1 MTFPLAM
8 TTDER
13 EQFLADV
20 HIGVLAVAQDGGA
33 PLAVPVWYRY
43 RPGGVVEISTSASS
57 VKVKALRAAGQ
68 AALCVQREQAPYAY
82 VTVTG
87 PVTFDELSD
96 DDRLE
101 LAVRYL
107 GEEMGRRYVESSPDI
122 DNLRVTLTPQRWH
135 TTDYAKL
142 PAF

>member
-1 MTFPLAM
+1 M

-13 EQFLADV
+13 DQFLADV

-33 PLAVPVWYRY
+33 PLAIPVWYRY
-43 RPGGVVEISTSASS
+43 QPGGVVEISTAASS
-57 VKVKALRAAGQ
+57 VKVNALRAAGQ

-82 VTVTG
+82 VTVAG
-87 PVTFDELSD
+87 PVTFGELSD
-96 DDRLE
+96 DDRRD

-107 GEEMGRRYVESSPDI
+107 GEEVGRRYLESSPDI
-122 DNLRVTLTPQRWH
+122 DNMRVTLTPRRWH